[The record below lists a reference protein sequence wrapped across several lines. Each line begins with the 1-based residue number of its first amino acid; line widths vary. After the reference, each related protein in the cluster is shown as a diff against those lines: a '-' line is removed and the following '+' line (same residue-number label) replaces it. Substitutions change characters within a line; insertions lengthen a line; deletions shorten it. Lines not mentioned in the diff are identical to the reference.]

1 MTLNMRHI
9 IRTFIALCLCLPAL
23 ALAEVKVGFVNTV
36 KLMEEAPQA
45 KAAISKM
52 EAEFAPREKELVAMQ
67 KDIKAAEDKLSRDSA
82 VLSDSERG
90 KLERDLVSQKRDF
103 KRSQDE
109 FREDLNIRRNEEL
122 SKLQRRLYDA
132 IVDLA
137 KAENYDLIVSEGV
150 VFASTRIDITDAVLT
165 RLKQQGN

>member
-1 MTLNMRHI
+1 MRHI
-9 IRTFIALCLCLPAL
+9 IRTFTAICLCLPAL

-52 EAEFAPREKELVAMQ
+52 EAEFAPREKELVALQ
-67 KDIKAAEDKLSRDSA
+67 REIKTAEDKLSRDSA
-82 VLSDSERG
+82 VMSDTERG
-90 KLERDLVSQKRDF
+90 KVERDLVSQKRDF

-137 KAENYDLIVSEGV
+137 KAEKYDLIVSEGV
-150 VFASTRIDITDAVLT
+150 VYASTSIDITDAVLA
-165 RLKQQGN
+165 RLKKSGN

>member
-1 MTLNMRHI
+1 MRNVVGI
-9 IRTFIALCLCLPAL
+9 FAAICLSLPTI

-52 EAEFAPREKELVAMQ
+52 EGEFAPREKELVAIQ
-67 KDIKAAEDKLSRDSA
+67 RDIKTAEDKLSRDAA
-82 VLSDSERG
+82 VMSDSDRT
-90 KLERDLVSQKRDF
+90 KVERDLVNRKREL

-122 SKLQRRLYDA
+122 AKLQRRLYDA

-150 VFASTRIDITDAVLT
+150 VFASTRIDITDAILT
-165 RLKQQGN
+165 RLKKSDN

>member
-1 MTLNMRHI
+1 MNMRNVVGI
-9 IRTFIALCLCLPAL
+9 FAALCLSLPTL

-52 EAEFAPREKELVAMQ
+52 EGEFAPREKELVAIQ
-67 KDIKAAEDKLSRDSA
+67 REIKTAEDKLSRDAA
-82 VLSDSERG
+82 VMSDSDRT
-90 KLERDLVSQKRDF
+90 KVERDLVNRKRDL

-122 SKLQRRLYDA
+122 AKLQRRLYDA
-132 IVDLA
+132 IVELA

-150 VFASTRIDITDAVLT
+150 VFASTQIDITDAILT
-165 RLKQQGN
+165 RLKKAGN

>member
-1 MTLNMRHI
+1 MRYIVKTL
-9 IRTFIALCLCLPAL
+9 FALCLLAPAL
-23 ALAEVKVGFVNTV
+23 VLAEVKIGFVNTV

-52 EAEFAPREKELVAMQ
+52 EAEFAPREKELVALQ
-67 KDIKAAEDKLSRDSA
+67 RDIKQTEDKLGRDAA
-82 VLSDSERG
+82 VMSDANRG
-90 KLERDLVSQKRDF
+90 KAERDLVSRKRDL
-103 KRSQDE
+103 KRAQDE

>member
-9 IRTFIALCLCLPAL
+9 IRTFIAICLCLPAL

-82 VLSDSERG
+82 VMSDSERG

-150 VFASTRIDITDAVLT
+150 VYASTSIDITDAVLA
-165 RLKQQGN
+165 RLKKSGN

>member
-1 MTLNMRHI
+1 MRYIVKTLL
-9 IRTFIALCLCLPAL
+9 AVCLLTPTL
-23 ALAEVKVGFVNTV
+23 VLAEVKVGFVNTV

-52 EAEFAPREKELVAMQ
+52 EAEFAPREKELVALQ
-67 KDIKAAEDKLSRDSA
+67 RDIKQAEDKLSRDAA
-82 VLSDSERG
+82 VMSDADRS
-90 KLERDLVSQKRDF
+90 KTERDLVSRKREL
-103 KRSQDE
+103 KRAQDE

-165 RLKQQGN
+165 RLKQQGD

>member
-1 MTLNMRHI
+1 MNMRNI
-9 IRTFIALCLCLPAL
+9 VGIFAAICLSLPTI

-45 KAAISKM
+45 KSAISKM
-52 EAEFAPREKELVAMQ
+52 EGEFAPREKELVAIQ
-67 KDIKAAEDKLSRDSA
+67 REIKTAEDKLSRDAA
-82 VLSDSERG
+82 VMSDSDRT
-90 KLERDLVSQKRDF
+90 KVERDLVNRKRDL

-122 SKLQRRLYDA
+122 AKLQRRLYDA
-132 IVDLA
+132 IVELA

-150 VFASTRIDITDAVLT
+150 VFASTRIDITDAILT
-165 RLKQQGN
+165 RLKKSDN

>member
-1 MTLNMRHI
+1 MRYL
-9 IRTFIALCLCLPAL
+9 IRTLIALCLCLPAL
-23 ALAEVKVGFVNTV
+23 AMAEVKVGFVNTV

-52 EAEFAPREKELVAMQ
+52 ESEFAPREKELVNIQ
-67 KDIKAAEDKLSRDSA
+67 RVIKDAEDKLSRDSA
-82 VLSDSERG
+82 VMSDSERG
-90 KLERDLVSQKRDF
+90 KVERDLVSRKRDL

-122 SKLQRRLYDA
+122 AKLQRRLYDA

-137 KAENYDLIVSEGV
+137 KAEKYDLIVSEGV
-150 VFASTRIDITDAVLT
+150 VYASTSIDITDAVLA
-165 RLKQQGN
+165 RLKKSGN

>member
-1 MTLNMRHI
+1 MRHI
-9 IRTFIALCLCLPAL
+9 VKTLLAVCLLTPTL
-23 ALAEVKVGFVNTV
+23 VLAEVKIGFVNTV

-52 EAEFAPREKELVAMQ
+52 EAEFAPREKELVALQ
-67 KDIKAAEDKLSRDSA
+67 RDIKQAEDKLSRDAA
-82 VLSDSERG
+82 VMSDADRS
-90 KLERDLVSQKRDF
+90 KTERDLVSRKRDL
-103 KRSQDE
+103 KRAQDE

>member
-1 MTLNMRHI
+1 MRQI
-9 IRTFIALCLCLPAL
+9 IRTFTAICLCLPAL

-52 EAEFAPREKELVAMQ
+52 EAEFAPREKELVALQ
-67 KDIKAAEDKLSRDSA
+67 REIKQAEDKLSRDSA
-82 VLSDSERG
+82 VMSDSERG
-90 KLERDLVSQKRDF
+90 KVERDLVSQKRDF

-137 KAENYDLIVSEGV
+137 KAEKYDLIVSEGV
-150 VFASTRIDITDAVLT
+150 VYASTSIDITDAVLA
-165 RLKQQGN
+165 RLKKTGE

>member
-1 MTLNMRHI
+1 MRHI
-9 IRTFIALCLCLPAL
+9 IGTFAALCLCLPTL

-52 EAEFAPREKELVAMQ
+52 EAEFAPREKELVGIQ
-67 KDIKAAEDKLSRDSA
+67 RDIKQAEDKLSKDA
-82 VLSDSERG
+82 AIMSDSDRS
-90 KLERDLVSQKRDF
+90 KVERDLVNRKREL

-122 SKLQRRLYDA
+122 AKLQRRLYDA

-150 VFASTRIDITDAVLT
+150 VFASTRIDITDAVLE
-165 RLKQQGN
+165 RLKKASN

>member
-1 MTLNMRHI
+1 MRHI
-9 IRTFIALCLCLPAL
+9 VRTFIALCLCLPAL

-67 KDIKAAEDKLSRDSA
+67 RDIKAAEDKLSRDSA
-82 VLSDSERG
+82 VLGDAERG

-137 KAENYDLIVSEGV
+137 KAEKYDLIVSEGV
-150 VFASTRIDITDAVLT
+150 VYASTSIDITDAVLA
-165 RLKQQGN
+165 RLKKSGD

>member
-1 MTLNMRHI
+1 MNMRNVI
-9 IRTFIALCLCLPAL
+9 GIFAALCLSLPTL

-52 EAEFAPREKELVAMQ
+52 EAEFAPREKELVGIQ
-67 KDIKAAEDKLSRDSA
+67 RDIKTAEDKLSRDAA
-82 VLSDSERG
+82 VMSDSDRT
-90 KLERDLVSQKRDF
+90 KVERDLVNRKREL

-122 SKLQRRLYDA
+122 AKLQRRLYDA

-137 KAENYDLIVSEGV
+137 KADNYDLIVSEGV
-150 VFASTRIDITDAVLT
+150 VFASTRIDITDAVLSS
-165 RLKQQGN
+165 LKKSGN

>member
-1 MTLNMRHI
+1 MRHI
-9 IRTFIALCLCLPAL
+9 IKTLGVICLCLPAL

-52 EAEFAPREKELVAMQ
+52 ESEFAPREKELVAIQ
-67 KDIKAAEDKLSRDSA
+67 RDIKEAEDKLSRDAA
-82 VLSDSERG
+82 VMSDADRG
-90 KLERDLVSQKRDF
+90 KVERDLVSRKREL

-122 SKLQRRLYDA
+122 AKLQRRLYEA
-132 IVDLA
+132 IVDIA
-137 KAENYDLIVSEGV
+137 KADNYDLIVSEGV
-150 VFASTRIDITDAVLT
+150 VFASTRIDITDAVLE
-165 RLKQQGN
+165 RLKKSGN

>member
-1 MTLNMRHI
+1 MRYI
-9 IRTFIALCLCLPAL
+9 VKTVLALCLLTPTL
-23 ALAEVKVGFVNTV
+23 VLAEVKVGFVNTV

-52 EAEFAPREKELVAMQ
+52 EAEFAPREKELVALQ
-67 KDIKAAEDKLSRDSA
+67 RDIKQAEDRLSRDAA
-82 VLSDSERG
+82 VMSDADRG
-90 KLERDLVSQKRDF
+90 KTERDLVSRKREL
-103 KRSQDE
+103 KRAQDE

-137 KAENYDLIVSEGV
+137 KAENFDLIVSEGV

>member
-1 MTLNMRHI
+1 MN
-9 IRTFIALCLCLPAL
+9 IRRNIQILSSICLLLPAVV
-23 ALAEVKVGFVNTV
+23 LAEVKIGFVNTV

-52 EAEFAPREKELVAMQ
+52 EGEFAPREKELVALQ
-67 KDIKAAEDKLSRDSA
+67 RDIKQAEDKLSRDAA
-82 VLSDSERG
+82 VMSEGDRG
-90 KLERDLVSQKRDF
+90 KTERELISRKRDLKRA
-103 KRSQDE
+103 QDE

-122 SKLQRRLYDA
+122 AKLQRRLYDT

-150 VFASTRIDITDAVLT
+150 VFASTRIDITDAVLE
-165 RLKQQGN
+165 RLKKQAN

>member
-1 MTLNMRHI
+1 MRHI
-9 IRTFIALCLCLPAL
+9 VKTLLAVCLLTPTL
-23 ALAEVKVGFVNTV
+23 VLAEVKVGFVNTV

-52 EAEFAPREKELVAMQ
+52 EAEFAPREKELVALQ
-67 KDIKAAEDKLSRDSA
+67 RDIKQAEDKLSRDAA
-82 VLSDSERG
+82 VMSDADRS
-90 KLERDLVSQKRDF
+90 KTERDLVSRKREL
-103 KRSQDE
+103 KRAQDE

>member
-1 MTLNMRHI
+1 MRHI
-9 IRTFIALCLCLPAL
+9 IKTFIAICLCLPAL

-67 KDIKAAEDKLSRDSA
+67 REIKQAEDKLSRDSA
-82 VLSDSERG
+82 VMSDSERG

-150 VFASTRIDITDAVLT
+150 VYASTSIDITDAVLA
-165 RLKQQGN
+165 RLKKTGD

>member
-1 MTLNMRHI
+1 MNMRNMVGI
-9 IRTFIALCLCLPAL
+9 FAAICLSLPTM

-52 EAEFAPREKELVAMQ
+52 EGEFAPREKELVAIQ
-67 KDIKAAEDKLSRDSA
+67 RDIKTAEDKLSRDAA
-82 VLSDSERG
+82 VMSDSDRT
-90 KLERDLVSQKRDF
+90 KVERDLVNRKRDL

-122 SKLQRRLYDA
+122 AKLQRRLYDA

-150 VFASTRIDITDAVLT
+150 VFASTRIDITDAILT
-165 RLKQQGN
+165 RLKKSDN

>member
-1 MTLNMRHI
+1 MRHI
-9 IRTFIALCLCLPAL
+9 IKTVTLICLCLPGL

-45 KAAISKM
+45 KEAISKM
-52 EAEFAPREKELVAMQ
+52 ESEFAPREKELVAIQ
-67 KDIKAAEDKLSRDSA
+67 RDIKQAEDKLSRDAA
-82 VLSDSERG
+82 VMSDADRG
-90 KLERDLVSQKRDF
+90 KVERDLASRKREL

-122 SKLQRRLYDA
+122 AKLQRRLYDA

-137 KAENYDLIVSEGV
+137 KADNYDLIVSEGV
-150 VFASTRIDITDAVLT
+150 VYASTRIDITDAVLE
-165 RLKQQGN
+165 RLKKSRD

>member
-1 MTLNMRHI
+1 MRHI
-9 IRTFIALCLCLPAL
+9 IKTFIAICLCLPAL

-52 EAEFAPREKELVAMQ
+52 EAEFAPREKELVALQ
-67 KDIKAAEDKLSRDSA
+67 REIKQAEDKLSRDSA
-82 VLSDSERG
+82 VMSDSERG

-150 VFASTRIDITDAVLT
+150 VYASTSIDITDAVLAS
-165 RLKQQGN
+165 LKKSGD

>member
-1 MTLNMRHI
+1 MRYIVKTL
-9 IRTFIALCLCLPAL
+9 FGLFLLAPAL
-23 ALAEVKVGFVNTV
+23 VLAEVKIGFVNTV

-52 EAEFAPREKELVAMQ
+52 EAEFAPREKELVALQ
-67 KDIKAAEDKLSRDSA
+67 RDIKQAEDKLSRDAA
-82 VLSDSERG
+82 VMSDANRS
-90 KLERDLVSQKRDF
+90 KAERDLVSRKRDL
-103 KRSQDE
+103 KRAQDE
-109 FREDLNIRRNEEL
+109 FREDLNIRRNDEL

-165 RLKQQGN
+165 RLKQQDK